1 MRKTG
6 ISFLF
11 LAFLLAGC
19 DLSQFNLTNKTVEPK
34 SSETCVFG
42 LVLDRFNMP
51 LPGAMVTNGAD
62 VFYTLSEDRA
72 VFLGNENGGYITLP
86 AGYFVLQ
93 HIPVADD
100 NKGATSIRA
109 IYDGVSS
116 NVIQVQLEKKST
128 NYRLTAGSSKTYKL
142 VDENDEIDTEKVDAL
157 QNRYNVNLVA
167 VNSGNYDHA
176 VTIPVEGAIQ
186 SNDEA
191 TRNCLRFLGSQAIN
205 NNIDTSPNVTA
216 DVATDSVKS
225 YNPTDGIMQLVFQ
238 APPGSSG
245 TTIGGYSIDYYNTVT
260 NAKLFNET
268 SQKTIGNVIVMPAA
282 ANQSG
287 QKAYVPVDTAANPL
301 WPIKMRDLNVGV
313 SARIYFF
320 PPNSFS
326 AGNRIKRLE
335 RTLDSNKQIVTKT
348 VDLSVEVI
356 LKIKRD

>member
-1 MRKTG
+1 V
-6 ISFLF
+6 S
-11 LAFLLAGC
+11 
-19 DLSQFNLTNKTVEPK
+19 
-34 SSETCVFG
+34 
-42 LVLDRFNMP
+42 
-51 LPGAMVTNGAD
+51 
-62 VFYTLSEDRA
+62 
-72 VFLGNENGGYITLP
+72 
-86 AGYFVLQ
+86 
-93 HIPVADD
+93 DD

-109 IYDGVSS
+109 LYDGVSS

-128 NYRLTAGSSKTYKL
+128 NYRLTAGSSKNYKL
-142 VDENDEIDTEKVDAL
+142 VGDNDEIDAGKIDSL
-157 QNRYNVNLVA
+157 QDRYNVNLVA

-176 VTIPVEGAIQ
+176 VTIPVEGAIL

-191 TRNCLRFLGSQAIN
+191 TRNCLRFLGSQGNN
-205 NNIDTSPNVTA
+205 NNIDSTPTVTA

-225 YNPTDGIMQLVFQ
+225 YLPADGIMQLVFQ

-268 SQKTIGNVIVMPAA
+268 SQKTITNVIVMPAA

-287 QKAYVPVDTAANPL
+287 QRAYIPVDTAANPL

-313 SARIYFF
+313 AARIYFF

-335 RTLDSNKQIVTKT
+335 RTLDSSKQIVTKT

-356 LKIKRD
+356 LKIKRN